1 MKNIVVFLFSLLAF
15 YTGFSQAK
23 ARMQVSGKITDSK
36 TNEPLAGAS
45 VNIEDAKLGTVTDS
59 NGNFLFKNVPGGHHL
74 IEVSYTGYT
83 SVLEHLDLVAD
94 KELNIGLAPSIIE
107 YQAVTVTGV
116 STSTSVRKTPVPISI
131 VRHAELL
138 QTPSTNII
146 DALSK
151 QAGISQVST
160 GPAIS
165 KPVIRGLGF
174 NRVVVIN
181 DGIRQ
186 EGQQWGEEHGI
197 EIDDASVNRVEI
209 LKGPASLMYGSD
221 ALAGVINIISNVPVT
236 EGTIKGNILSNYQT
250 NNNLYTAHA
259 NLAGNRKGFTW
270 NAYGSLRS
278 AGDYQNKFDSKVLNS
293 RFNEKNYGA
302 FLGLNK
308 NWGYSRIM
316 FNSFNQKL
324 GIIEGERDDPSGKF
338 LVFAESPDERIA
350 TESDLTS
357 RDPLPPLQKI
367 NHNKIIADNN
377 FNIGESRLKLVLGYQ
392 KNHRKEFSDLKEE
405 EQNTPELFF
414 DLNTTIY
421 NLHWVLPEMNKW
433 RTTIGFNGMS
443 QHNENRGKEEII
455 PDYNFNDAGVFF
467 YSQGFFNKYT
477 ITGGLRF
484 DNRSI
489 HSKEETDNGIPKFE
503 AFDKNFSN
511 LSGGIGL
518 SYEPSNSVTVK
529 ANIGRGFRAPN
540 LAELGSNG
548 AHEGTKRWE
557 YGHRNLKSEQSLQL
571 DGELDVNNEHLT
583 MGINVFYNRINNFIF
598 YRRLN
603 SVFGGDSIV
612 FDDNGEKLQSF
623 QFDQNNAQLYGF
635 EVSFDLHPHPLDWLH
650 FENKISFVRGKF
662 INSIFESDN
671 LPQIPAARWIS
682 ELRADFKKAAH
693 GLANSYIMIEA
704 DNNLEQNKAFYAYNT
719 ETATPAYTLF
729 NGSLGSDI
737 LNQNKTLF
745 SIHLSV
751 NNIMDKAYQ
760 NHLSRLKYTDVNM
773 VTGRQGVF
781 NMGRNF
787 SVKINIPLSF
797 SIKK

>member
-1 MKNIVVFLFSLLAF
+1 MKNLCLFLFSLTF
-15 YTGFSQAK
+15 YTGWGQSIAK
-23 ARMQVSGKITDSK
+23 KQINGKITDAR
-36 TNEPLAGAS
+36 TGLPLPGAS
-45 VNIEDAKLGTVTDS
+45 VIIEDAKLGTVTDS
-59 NGNFLFKNVPGGHHL
+59 SGSFIFKNVPAGHHL

-83 SVLEHLDLVAD
+83 STLQHLDVYSDKQLDVA
-94 KELNIGLAPSIIE
+94 LSSSVVE

-116 STSTSVRKTPVPISI
+116 STSTSIRKTPVPITI

-197 EIDDASVNRVEI
+197 EIDDASVSRVEI

-221 ALAGVINIISNVPVT
+221 ALAGVINIISNVPVK
-236 EGTIKGNILSNYQT
+236 EGTIKGNVLSNYQT
-250 NNNLYTAHA
+250 NNRLYTTHA
-259 NLAGNRKGFTW
+259 DVAGNQNGFSW

-278 AGDYQNKFDSKVLNS
+278 AGDYKNKLDGRVLNS

-302 FLGLNK
+302 FIGLNRS
-308 NWGYSRIM
+308 WGYSRLM
-316 FNSFNQKL
+316 WNSFNQKL
-324 GIIEGERDDPSGKF
+324 GIIEGDRDQLTGKF
-338 LVFAESPDERIA
+338 LAFAETPDERIA
-350 TESDLTS
+350 TEEDLKS
-357 RDPLPPLQKI
+357 RDVLPAFQKI
-367 NHNKIIADNN
+367 NHNKIIFDNN
-377 FNIGESRLKLVLGYQ
+377 FNVGKSRLKLVLGYQ
-392 KNHRKEFSDLKEE
+392 HNQRREFSDLEE
-405 EQNTPELFF
+405 EEKNDPELFF
-414 DLNTTIY
+414 DLNTEIY
-421 NLHWVLPEMNKW
+421 NLHWVLPEINNW
-433 RTTIGFNGMS
+433 HTTIGFNGMA

-455 PDYNFNDAGVFF
+455 PDYQFNDAGLFV
-467 YSQGFFNKYT
+467 YSQGVFNKYT
-477 ITGGLRF
+477 VSGGLRF

-489 HSKEETDNGIPKFE
+489 HSKGETENGTPKFE
-503 AFDKNFSN
+503 AFNKNFSN
-511 LSGGIGL
+511 FSGGLGI
-518 SYEPSNSVTVK
+518 SYEPNKAVTLK

-557 YGHRNLKSEQSLQL
+557 YGSQDLKSEQSLQL
-571 DGELDVNNEHLT
+571 DGEFDVTNEHLT
-583 MGINVFYNRINNFIF
+583 LGVNIFYNRINNFIF
-598 YRRLN
+598 YRRLS

-612 FDDNGEKLQSF
+612 FDDNGEQLESF
-623 QFDQNNAQLYGF
+623 RFDQNNARLYGF

-650 FENKISFVRGKF
+650 FENRFSYVRGQF
-662 INSIFESDN
+662 VNSIFGTDN
-671 LPQIPAARWIS
+671 LPQIPPPHWTS
-682 ELRADFKKAAH
+682 ELRADLKKSVKWI
-693 GLANSYIMIEA
+693 ANSYVMIEA
-704 DNNLEQNKAFYAYNT
+704 DNNLKQKHAFYAYNT

-729 NGSLGSDI
+729 NASVGGDV
-737 LNQNKTLF
+737 QKKDKTLF
-745 SIHLSV
+745 SLHFAV
-751 NNIMDKAYQ
+751 NNITDKAYQ
-760 NHLSRLKYTDVNM
+760 NHLNRLKYTAVNE

-787 SVKINIPLSF
+787 SVKLNIPFSF
-797 SIKK
+797 VTK

>member
-1 MKNIVVFLFSLLAF
+1 MKEFFIFIFSLLF
-15 YTGFSQAK
+15 YFKSESQA
-23 ARMQVSGKITDSK
+23 RVRPQIFGKITDAK
-36 TNEPLAGAS
+36 TSAPLGGAS
-45 VNIEDAKLGTVTDS
+45 VTIEDAKLGTVTDS
-59 NGNFLFKNVPGGHHL
+59 SGRFIFKNVPIGHHL

-83 SVLEHLDLVAD
+83 SVLEHLDINAD
-94 KELNIGLAPSIIE
+94 KELNLALVSSIVE

-116 STSTSVRKTPVPISI
+116 STSTSIRKTPVPISI
-131 VRHAELL
+131 IRHAELL
-138 QTPSTNII
+138 QTPSSNII
-146 DALSK
+146 DALSR

-197 EIDDASVNRVEI
+197 EIDDASVSRVEI

-221 ALAGVINIISNVPVT
+221 ALAGVINIISNVPVK
-236 EGTIKGNILSNYQT
+236 EGTIKGNVLSNYQT
-250 NNNLYTAHA
+250 NNHLYTAHA
-259 NLAGNRKGFTW
+259 DLAGNENGFSW

-278 AGDYQNKFDSKVLNS
+278 AGDYKNKFDGRVLNS

-302 FLGLNK
+302 SIGLNK
-308 NWGYSRIM
+308 NWGYSHVM
-316 FNSFNQKL
+316 WNSFNQRL
-324 GIIEGERDDPSGKF
+324 GIIEGDRDELTGKF
-338 LVFAESPDERIA
+338 LVFAETPDERIA
-350 TESDLTS
+350 TENDLKE
-357 RDPLPPLQKI
+357 RDPLPPFQKI

-377 FNIGESRLKLVLGYQ
+377 FNIGQSRLKLVLGYQ
-392 KNHRKEFSDLKEE
+392 HNLRKEFADVEE
-405 EQNTPELFF
+405 EKQNDPELFF

-443 QHNENRGKEEII
+443 QKNENRGKEEII

-489 HSKEETDNGIPKFE
+489 HSKDEVDNGLPKFE
-503 AFDKNFSN
+503 AFSKNFSN
-511 LSGGIGL
+511 LSGSVGV
-518 SYEPSNSVTVK
+518 SYEPSNAVTVK

-557 YGHRNLKSEQSLQL
+557 YGSRNLKSEQSLQL
-571 DGELDVNNEHLT
+571 DGELDINNEHLT
-583 MGINVFYNRINNFIF
+583 MGVNVFYNRINNFIF

-612 FDDNGEKLQSF
+612 LNDNGEKLQSF
-623 QFDQNNAQLYGF
+623 RFDQNNAQLYGF
-635 EVSFDLHPHPLDWLH
+635 EITLDLHPHPLDWLH
-650 FENKISFVRGKF
+650 FENRISYVRGKF
-662 INSIFESDN
+662 INNIFGSDN
-671 LPQIPAARWIS
+671 LPQIPSPRWVS
-682 ELRADFKKAAH
+682 ELRADFKKP
-693 GLANSYIMIEA
+693 GKRFANAYVMIET
-704 DNNLEQNKAFYAYNT
+704 DNNLKQENAFYAYNT

-729 NGSLGSDI
+729 NASVGADVQKKKKTIFSL
-737 LNQNKTLF
+737 
-745 SIHLSV
+745 HLAL
-751 NNIMDKAYQ
+751 NNITDKSYQ
-760 NHLSRLKYTDVNM
+760 NHLSRLKYTAMNE

-787 SVKINIPLSF
+787 SVKLNIPLSF
-797 SIKK
+797 ETK

>member
-1 MKNIVVFLFSLLAF
+1 V
-15 YTGFSQAK
+15 
-23 ARMQVSGKITDSK
+23 
-36 TNEPLAGAS
+36 
-45 VNIEDAKLGTVTDS
+45 
-59 NGNFLFKNVPGGHHL
+59 
-74 IEVSYTGYT
+74 
-83 SVLEHLDLVAD
+83 
-94 KELNIGLAPSIIE
+94 E

-131 VRHAELL
+131 IRHAELL
-138 QTPSTNII
+138 QTPSSNII
-146 DALSK
+146 DALSR

-197 EIDDASVNRVEI
+197 EIDDASVSRVEI

-221 ALAGVINIISNVPVT
+221 ALAGVINIISNVPVK
-236 EGTIKGNILSNYQT
+236 EGTIKGNVLSNYQT
-250 NNNLYTAHA
+250 NNHLYTAHA
-259 NLAGNRKGFTW
+259 DVAGNENGFSW

-278 AGDYQNKFDSKVLNS
+278 AEDYKNKFDGRVLNS

-302 FLGLNK
+302 SIGLNK
-308 NWGYSRIM
+308 NWGYSHIM
-316 FNSFNQKL
+316 WNSFNQRL
-324 GIIEGERDDPSGKF
+324 GIIEGDRDDLTGKF
-338 LVFAESPDERIA
+338 LVFAETPDERIV
-350 TESDLTS
+350 TENDLKE
-357 RDPLPPLQKI
+357 RDPLPPFQKI
-367 NHNKIIADNN
+367 NHNKIITDNN
-377 FNIGESRLKLVLGYQ
+377 FNIGQSRLKLVLGYQ
-392 KNHRKEFSDLKEE
+392 HNLRKEFADVEE
-405 EQNTPELFF
+405 EKQNDPELFF

-443 QHNENRGKEEII
+443 QKNENRGKEEII

-489 HSKEETDNGIPKFE
+489 QSKDEVDNGLPKFE
-503 AFDKNFSN
+503 AFSKNFSN
-511 LSGGIGL
+511 LSGSIGI
-518 SYEPSNSVTVK
+518 SYEPSNAVTAK

-557 YGHRNLKSEQSLQL
+557 YGSRNLKSEQSLQL
-571 DGELDVNNEHLT
+571 DGELDINNEHLT
-583 MGINVFYNRINNFIF
+583 MGVNVFYNRINNFIF

-612 FDDNGEKLQSF
+612 LNDNGEKLQSF
-623 QFDQNNAQLYGF
+623 RFDQNNAQLYGF
-635 EVSFDLHPHPLDWLH
+635 EITLDLHPHPLDWLH
-650 FENKISFVRGKF
+650 FENRISYVRGKF
-662 INSIFESDN
+662 INSIFGSDN
-671 LPQIPAARWIS
+671 LPQIPSPRWVS
-682 ELRADFKKAAH
+682 ELRADFKKP
-693 GLANSYIMIEA
+693 GKRFANAYVMIEA
-704 DNNLEQNKAFYAYNT
+704 DNNLKQENAFYAYNT

-729 NGSLGSDI
+729 NASVGADVQKKKKTIFSL
-737 LNQNKTLF
+737 
-745 SIHLSV
+745 HLAL
-751 NNIMDKAYQ
+751 NNITDKSYQ
-760 NHLSRLKYTDVNM
+760 NHLSRLKYTAMNE

-787 SVKINIPLSF
+787 SVKLNIPLSF
-797 SIKK
+797 ETK